1 MTEDNAEPLTRGAT
15 LNVHNVRPHRKRWK
29 SYCAPRPQHHQS
41 PKFPHCLSP
50 VANILPASYLSL
62 LKINQITLDSTVDAT
77 LNVKLW
83 DVRSA
88 LHCAQL
94 GEPSLH
100 DDGISTPALAWL
112 KIISE
117 LRHRMSTTSA
127 AVARHG
133 NPMAKHAAHVRALA
147 VLDNA
152 TSIMSSPP
160 IRHSPDSG
168 VFAAKDR
175 VSDRLGQG

>member
-1 MTEDNAEPLTRGAT
+1 M
-15 LNVHNVRPHRKRWK
+15 NVHNVRPHRKRWK

-152 TSIMSSPP
+152 TSFMSSPP
-160 IRHSPDSG
+160 ISRRLVIMEGSIQ
-168 VFAAKDR
+168 DR
-175 VSDRLGQG
+175 PSNRRRFLV